1 MGGSL
6 GIMGGSSIRC
16 DNNCLQLQKKDV
28 RGSLAIRK
36 EYKIFKK
43 DDGKLL
49 LKHSTRQVP
58 QIWTN
63 QSEKSDW
70 GGIEIIRGRIKRQNY
85 LKF

>member
-6 GIMGGSSIRC
+6 GIMGGSSVRC
-16 DNNCLQLQKKDV
+16 DRKCLQLNEQDLIS
-28 RGSLAIRK
+28 SLAVHK

-43 DDGKLL
+43 DDAKLL

-70 GGIEIIRGRIKRQNY
+70 GGIEIITVYTCTKHFH
-85 LKF
+85 K